1 MKEQIRT
8 NSDHVVTVVKRN
20 LSLKSHLI
28 SSGICGEFQISV
40 GKKILEEKLELLI
53 THSAEAS
60 KKPQRIIW
68 IKIRRLG
75 RVDLLLDAVTWS
87 AI

>member
-1 MKEQIRT
+1 MAPKKDEEQWLQR
-8 NSDHVVTVVKRN
+8 
-20 LSLKSHLI
+20 
-28 SSGICGEFQISV
+28 
-40 GKKILEEKLELLI
+40 EKLELLI

-75 RVDLLLDAVTWS
+75 RVDLLLDAVTCS
-87 AI
+87 PTTPIHLAGTSTTCGNDYTTQLVLVPQLSV